1 MVLLTACAGSPRLL
15 FTEEAQM
22 AAVPI
27 GPASIRFWADSQI
40 SAFQSAARQAVPVDG
55 KHYSYLALSGGGGG
69 GAFGAGVLAGWTASG
84 QRPKFTVVSGVSVGA
99 LIAPFAFLGSDYD
112 DRLKQ
117 IYTDGEAERL
127 ISHPD
132 PLGAIFGVALF
143 GHGELRRLV
152 SRYVD
157 EAMFEAVAAEDR
169 KGRRLLV
176 VTTNLDAQRAMIWD
190 MGAIAAIG
198 GPQAF
203 KLFGDVLA
211 ASASV
216 PVIFAPQMIDT
227 EVLGEKFREMHVD
240 GAVSIPVFT
249 LPDAYLLGG
258 KSMVS
263 QHARPDIYIIE
274 NGRIEPGFAVVPNQ
288 SEVIAAEAFS
298 IMNRVGT
305 QAILAQTYRAAR
317 RDGIGFHLT
326 YVGNDYPETTGTG
339 FETDAMQKLY
349 DYGFDKARYGS
360 FWSSEPPQIVV
371 AKAIARS
378 PAP

>member
-1 MVLLTACAGSPRLL
+1 
-15 FTEEAQM
+15 M

-27 GPASIRFWADSQI
+27 GPTSIRFWADSQI
-40 SAFQSAARQAVPVDG
+40 SAFQSAARQAVPVAG
-55 KHYSYLALSGGGGG
+55 QPFVYLALSGGGGG

-84 QRPKFTVVSGVSVGA
+84 KRPEFTVVSGVSVGA
-99 LIAPFAFLGSDYD
+99 LIAPFAFLGPDYD
-112 DRLKQ
+112 ARLKQ

-132 PLGAIFGVALF
+132 PIGAIFGVALF
-143 GHGELRRLV
+143 GHGELRKLV

-157 EAMFEAVAAEDR
+157 EAMFEAIAREDR

-176 VTTNLDAQRAMIWD
+176 VTTNLDAQRAIIWD

-198 GPQAF
+198 GPKAF

-227 EVLGEKFREMHVD
+227 EVLGKHFQEMHVD
-240 GAVSIPVFT
+240 GSVSVPVFT

-258 KSMVS
+258 KTIVS
-263 QHARPDIYIIE
+263 RNGRPDIYIIE
-274 NGRIEPGFAVVPNQ
+274 NGRIEAGFAVVPNQ

-298 IMNRVGT
+298 TMNRVGT
-305 QAILAQTYRAAR
+305 QAILVQTYRAAR

-326 YVGNDYPETTGTG
+326 YVGKDYPATTGTG
-339 FETDAMQKLY
+339 FETDAMRRLY
-349 DYGFDKARYGS
+349 GYGYEKAAGGT

-371 AKAIARS
+371 AKATAQT